1 MLYGSVGMYAVVL
14 VMTLIVFIDVAILD
28 PRASQ
33 IALENLGKRSFL
45 VKTCFKKIYL
55 SPYI

>member
-14 VMTLIVFIDVAILD
+14 VMTIIVFIDVAILG

-33 IALENLGKRSFL
+33 ITLENLGKRSFL

-55 SPYI
+55 SP